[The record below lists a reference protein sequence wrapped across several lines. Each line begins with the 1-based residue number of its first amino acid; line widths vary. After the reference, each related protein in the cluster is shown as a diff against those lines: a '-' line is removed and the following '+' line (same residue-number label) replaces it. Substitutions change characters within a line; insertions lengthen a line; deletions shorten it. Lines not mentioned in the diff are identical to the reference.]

1 MNLFDRNY
9 FLGQFVFALINRR
22 EMALPD
28 FHDNLILI
36 LKFAI
41 LGLFVELDG
50 PFFDRVLAFV
60 MEDIQRF

>member
-1 MNLFDRNY
+1 
-9 FLGQFVFALINRR
+9 
-22 EMALPD
+22 MALPD